1 MPLPAALAARLAKR
15 GILPKPK
22 RPEVEEEVFAENYD
36 DQEDDSKYKSSSH
49 FDDGIRGGL
58 TRDDKTNFMGYP
70 GCPNKWNVYHEC
82 AVFCQHHWGSGRPE
96 SNLDPEYAA
105 KRARMLAKYASP
117 LPEGWK
123 EIYDPGTGRH
133 FYWCTR
139 TDRVSWLPPGHP
151 KAEVTEAASQVREML
166 QGQLHINENED
177 DLDDDD
183 EEEEEDEDQA
193 MDLDS
198 DMESDDEEEDRRL
211 ELQRRKEK
219 EKRREE
225 QDKYRGG
232 SHASRAKSNKK
243 DDDGDRLDPMDPA
256 AYSDV
261 PRGSWTSGLT
271 DESTK
276 TGVDSTASGQLFQM
290 RPYPSPGAILRANA
304 SKKK

>member
-36 DQEDDSKYKSSSH
+36 DQEDDHKYKTGFHFEDSSRERFIKDSN
-49 FDDGIRGGL
+49 
-58 TRDDKTNFMGYP
+58 KTNFMGYP

-82 AVFCQHHWGSGRPE
+82 VIFCQHHWGSGRPE
-96 SNLDPEYAA
+96 TNLDPEYAA
-105 KRARMLAKYASP
+105 KHAKMVAKYASP

-123 EIYDPGTGRH
+123 EVYDPGTGRH

-151 KAEVTEAASQVREML
+151 KAKITEAASQVREML
-166 QGQLHINENED
+166 QGQLHMNENDED
-177 DLDDDD
+177 LEDDD
-183 EEEEEDEDQA
+183 EEEDDEDQA

-211 ELQRRKEK
+211 ELKRKKEK

-225 QDKYRGG
+225 QEKYRGG
-232 SHASRAKSNKK
+232 SRSKSKK
-243 DDDGDRLDPMDPA
+243 DDDGDFLDPMDPA

-261 PRGSWTSGLT
+261 PRGSWASGLT

>member
-36 DQEDDSKYKSSSH
+36 DQEDERKYKPSSN
-49 FDDGIRGGL
+49 FDDIGDGFSRISRS
-58 TRDDKTNFMGYP
+58 NVMGYP

-82 AVFCQHHWGSGRPE
+82 AVFCQRHWGPGRPE
-96 SNLDPEYAA
+96 TNLDPEYAN
-105 KRARMLAKYASP
+105 KRSRMLAKYANP
-117 LPEGWK
+117 LPDGWK
-123 EIYDPGTGRH
+123 EMYDPGTGRH
-133 FYWCTR
+133 FYWCNR

-151 KAEVTEAASQVREML
+151 KAKITEPASQVREML
-166 QGQLHINENED
+166 QGQLHNENDED
-177 DLDDDD
+177 LEDDD
-183 EEEEEDEDQA
+183 EEDEDHA

-198 DMESDDEEEDRRL
+198 DMESDDDEEDRRL
-211 ELQRRKEK
+211 EMQRRKEK
-219 EKRREE
+219 EKRKEE

-232 SHASRAKSNKK
+232 SRLKHSKK
-243 DDDGDRLDPMDPA
+243 NEDDHLDPMDPA

-261 PRGSWTSGLT
+261 SRGSWTSGLT
-271 DESTK
+271 EESTK

-304 SKKK
+304 TKKN